1 MIDISI
7 HATYARHKTHA
18 LLREKP
24 NVQQEHQDSL
34 QKHKTEAQRK
44 KISQTTHRNTKRQT
58 AHQYSY

>member
-34 QKHKTEAQRK
+34 QKQKTEAQRR
-44 KISQTTHRNTKRQT
+44 KIKENKPN
-58 AHQYSY
+58 YS